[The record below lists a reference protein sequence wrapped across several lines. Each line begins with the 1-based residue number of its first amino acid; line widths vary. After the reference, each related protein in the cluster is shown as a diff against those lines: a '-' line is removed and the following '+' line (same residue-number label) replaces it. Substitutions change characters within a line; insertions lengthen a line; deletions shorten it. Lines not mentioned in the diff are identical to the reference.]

1 MEGGSLFNPGFLGAA
16 FAWWVGQIVDDSTWR
31 DNINPGKYQDR
42 TSVPGWGRRYK
53 VRIIGLHDQGE
64 KTIPSD
70 QLPWAQVMYPVTAG
84 GGQAGASESTKL
96 RQGNMVFGFFLD
108 GQEQQVPVIMGVL
121 GNNSQ
126 TVLKQKNST
135 LEDSVTDTQ
144 PGVLAKSGYS
154 EGTEPKPG
162 SARETPPDTDLS
174 LKPPD
179 DGGTPSNENADGIQQ
194 TTVADSRRQ
203 AKCEEK
209 IPLMKPNPDE
219 FINSTLKGI
228 QTTIENLTN
237 KIDSI
242 LQSLQ
247 SYADAITS
255 GVADAQA
262 AIQNAIQTASQMLTK
277 FMKPIFDKIQE
288 FALKQMNKAFNL
300 IIAALPSSFRF
311 QFKDMVEMLTEK
323 MCCMYNKM
331 TDALKGQ
338 IEGALSE
345 TLNPQQL
352 VDDVQQAVQALGATN
367 NVGAPTNPQ
376 VPVCAA
382 ESLVARVVALN
393 KDEINDSNNAL
404 VDNINVYL
412 EDVSGMLSN
421 IPTIPTSVDDITGSL
436 SETMEQISDI
446 LGSMTG
452 ALEFTNFKLNV
463 FGCEDK
469 PVPAESDV
477 YTFCTGGDS
486 TAPPQKPSARSI
498 DAGVENAAPISAE
511 DKVPFVEPTKSQR
524 DLDYNADNAARVTN
538 EQRAKSVTSSQT
550 SGPAPN
556 DDLLWSNADQ
566 GVSQD
571 ERVKETPAERE
582 ARRRKKLG
590 DARYEEIQRQRAA
603 AIRAGQEGG

>member
-154 EGTEPKPG
+154 EGTEPKSG
-162 SARETPPDTDLS
+162 SARETPPDTDLA
-174 LKPPD
+174 LEPPGD
-179 DGGTPSNENADGIQQ
+179 EGGTVSNENADGIQQ
-194 TTVADSRRQ
+194 TTAADSKRQ
-203 AKCEEK
+203 AKCQEK

-219 FINSTLKGI
+219 FISSTLKGI
-228 QTTIENLTN
+228 QTTIENLTK
-237 KIDSI
+237 KIDTI

-247 SYADAITS
+247 SYADAVTNF
-255 GVADAQA
+255 VADAQT
-262 AIQNAIQTASQMLTK
+262 AIENAVKTASQLLTK

-288 FALKQMNKAFNL
+288 FALKQMNKAFNV

-311 QFKDMVEMLTEK
+311 QFKDMVEILTEK

-331 TDALKGQ
+331 TGALKGQ
-338 IEGALSE
+338 IENALSDAI
-345 TLNPQQL
+345 NPQQL
-352 VDDVQQAVQALGATN
+352 LNDVQQAVANGDPT
-367 NVGAPTNPQ
+367 VGASTNPQ
-376 VPVCAA
+376 VPMCAA
-382 ESLVARVVALN
+382 EALVAKVIRLN
-393 KDEINDSNNAL
+393 KDEINDSNEAL
-404 VDNINVYL
+404 VDNLNAYL
-412 EDVSGMLSN
+412 DDVSGMLSN
-421 IPTIPTSVDDITGSL
+421 VPTLPNIDDITKPIN
-436 SETMEQISDI
+436 ETMEQISSI
-446 LGSMTG
+446 MGSMSG
-452 ALEFTNFKLNV
+452 ALEFTNFQCNV
-463 FGCEDK
+463 FGCELK
-469 PVPAESDV
+469 PVPAESDI
-477 YTFCTGGDS
+477 YTFCTGGDA
-486 TAPPQKPSARSI
+486 TPPPEKPSSASI
-498 DAGVENAAPISAE
+498 GQGIDNATPPTTPEPSTFA
-511 DKVPFVEPTKSQR
+511 EPTKSQR
-524 DLDYNADNAARVTN
+524 DLRYDEDDSQRISN
-538 EQRAKSVTSSQT
+538 EERSQT
-550 SGPAPN
+550 LDTQRQALAVGSDGLT
-556 DDLLWSNADQ
+556 D
-566 GVSQD
+566 
-571 ERVKETPAERE
+571 AERANQT
-582 ARRRKKLG
+582 ARAAKLDETAKA
-590 DARYEEIQRQRAA
+590 DADRAA
-603 AIRAGQEGG
+603 ARDALDLY